1 MGAATKAKIL
11 AAAQEI
17 MLTKGFHAV
26 GLNEILA
33 AVKVPK
39 GSFYHYFSSK
49 EQFGVE
55 LITHYIEQD
64 TARLEAFFAPSDA
77 TALQKFSDY
86 WGSLIGRMTEG
97 RCRQCCLVVKLG
109 LEVAN
114 LSEPMRE
121 VLAQGMK
128 SWRMIYV
135 RALHEGRMDG
145 SIRQELDPTDVSALI
160 QDTWQGAMQRMLV
173 ERSVAPLRSAA
184 TFLHSYLEP
193 RRTDLNK
200 LLDDRSNETLANA
213 APAPAAAFTTPQ
225 S

>member
-1 MGAATKAKIL
+1 MGVATKAKIL
-11 AAAQEI
+11 EAAQEI

-33 AVKVPK
+33 AVNVPK
-39 GSFYHYFSSK
+39 GSFYHYFHSK

-55 LITHYIEQD
+55 LIAHYVEEG

-77 TALQKFSDY
+77 NALQKFSDY
-86 WGSLIGRMTEG
+86 WGSLIGRMAEG
-97 RCRQCCLVVKLG
+97 RCRKCCLVVKLG

-121 VLAQGMK
+121 VLAEGMK

-135 RALHEGRMDG
+135 RALQEGRVDG
-145 SIRQELDPTDVSALI
+145 SIRKELDPAEASALI

-184 TFLHSYLEP
+184 KFLQAYLETRAP
-193 RRTDLNK
+193 TLNEGV
-200 LLDDRSNETLANA
+200 DDRSN
-213 APAPAAAFTTPQ
+213 
-225 S
+225 